1 MWLCSRLLIV
11 IAIKFIAPLV
21 PSSVIQLDPRA
32 VPDFTPALGWHL
44 FTHFDGGAY
53 KTIVTAGYDY
63 ANDGEKH
70 NIVFFPLYPL
80 LVYGVMTLGIP
91 FEVAGTIVNN
101 LGLLGAMLIL
111 YSWVEE
117 RHNINTAR
125 WVTAVLAWC
134 PFSLFGTV
142 TYTEGL
148 FLLVTTAAL
157 RSFDK
162 QQYTSAAVW
171 GALATAT
178 RVPGAALI
186 PAFLFEAW
194 RERKPPIAY
203 AAALATAVGLL
214 LFMTY
219 CAITFGDPL
228 AFVHAQQPWM
238 QQPSLHKGIRSFLN
252 FATIFASGYLLW
264 RVSKKLAPV
273 AVAYGFSSLA
283 LILISGAFLSVS
295 RFLYGNV
302 SLSLA
307 LGVLLARY
315 PRWGYPLMSLFAILL
330 LLFSIR
336 FAWKLWVA

>member
-1 MWLCSRLLIV
+1 MAL
-11 IAIKFIAPLV
+11 IAPLV
-21 PSSVIQLDPRA
+21 PASVIHLDPRA
-32 VPDFTPALGWHL
+32 ATDFTPTLSWDI

-70 NIVFFPLYPL
+70 NIAFFPLYPL
-80 LVYGVMTLGIP
+80 LVYAVMILGIP
-91 FEVAGTIVNN
+91 FAVAGTIVNN
-101 LGLLGAMLIL
+101 LALLGAMLLL

-117 RHNINTAR
+117 HNGINAAR
-125 WVTAVLAWC
+125 WATAVLAWC

-157 RSFDK
+157 RAFDK
-162 QQYTSAAVW
+162 RQYVSAAVW

-178 RVPGAALI
+178 RVPGAAII
-186 PAFLFEAW
+186 PAFLFVAW
-194 RERKPPIAY
+194 RERRPPIAY
-203 AAALATAVGLL
+203 IAALASGVGLL
-214 LFMTY
+214 LFMVY
-219 CAITFGDPL
+219 CAIQFKDPI

-238 QQPSLHKGIRSFLN
+238 QQASLFKGIRQFIN
-252 FATIFASGYLLW
+252 YVMVFGSGYLLW
-264 RVSKKLAPV
+264 YESKRLSGV
-273 AVAYGFSSLA
+273 AVSYGFCSLA

-295 RFLYGNV
+295 RFLYGIV
-302 SLSLA
+302 SLSIA

-315 PRWGYPLMSLFAILL
+315 PRWGYPIFGFFGLSLV
-330 LLFSIR
+330 LFSIR